1 MGQRPDKNEI
11 ITERH
16 SNGLKKLVLI
26 FEGEGLNEILIGKY
40 GFYENGLKRFVELYN
55 NNLKNGKSIYW
66 YENGQKKEEGTLKDG
81 KHHGLITGW
90 YENGQK
96 KEEITYKN
104 GKRNGKWTLWY
115 ENGQKKLEGTY
126 KDDELISSKC
136 WDEDGN
142 ECSICMYYGCK

>member
-1 MGQRPDKNEI
+1 MRKYLIIYIIIISILLGQRPDKNEI

-16 SNGLKKLVLI
+16 SNGLKKLVLV

-66 YENGQKKEEGTLKDG
+66 YENGQKEIEWIYKYGKDFS
-81 KHHGLITGW
+81 
-90 YENGQK
+90 
-96 KEEITYKN
+96 
-104 GKRNGKWTLWY
+104 R
-115 ENGQKKLEGTY
+115 
-126 KDDELISSKC
+126 KC

-142 ECSICMYYGCK
+142 ECDSHHIPHIIIHHILSH

>member
-1 MGQRPDKNEI
+1 MRKYLIIYIIIISILLGQKPDKNEI

-16 SNGLKKLVLI
+16 SNGLKKLVLV

-96 KEEITYKN
+96 KVEGNFKDGEKD
-104 GKRNGKWTLWY
+104 GKRTEWY
-115 ENGQKKLEGTY
+115 ENGKKDREEHY
-126 KDDELISSKC
+126 KDGIP
-136 WDEDGN
+136 DG
-142 ECSICMYYGCK
+142 

>member
-1 MGQRPDKNEI
+1 MRKYLIIYIIIISILLGQRPDKNEI

-16 SNGLKKLVLI
+16 SNGLKKLVLV

-66 YENGQKKEEGTLKDG
+66 YENGKKNREEHYKDG
-81 KHHGLITGW
+81 KPDGLWT
-90 YENGQK
+90 
-96 KEEITYKN
+96 
-104 GKRNGKWTLWY
+104 KWD

-126 KDDELISSKC
+126 KD
-136 WDEDGN
+136 G
-142 ECSICMYYGCK
+142 